1 MPNVRTSEDCEG
13 TTVPLFDLSL
23 AELETYR
30 PEPTAADDFDDFWA
44 TTLDSA
50 RRHELAPSFQPADY
64 LLTAVDVFDTTFA
77 GWNGERVSAWLLLR
91 RDRPERVPAVVQFVG
106 YGGGRGLP
114 YQHLLMPAAGYA
126 TLIMDTRGQ
135 GSGWSPGTTP
145 DPEPDPGTGQ
155 HPGFVTRGVSDRRT
169 YYYRR
174 VMTDAVRAVECVAAH
189 PAVDRSRI
197 AVHGTSQGGG
207 LALAAGALAQQV
219 AAVLA
224 HVPFLCHFRRAS
236 EITDEMPY
244 KEIGR
249 YLKIRR
255 DQVDATFGTLSYFD
269 GMNFA
274 ARATAPALFSVALMD
289 MVCPPSTVYAA
300 YNNYAGPKQ
309 IAVWPYNGHEG
320 GEMFQEKED
329 LRFLRRLFA

>member
-1 MPNVRTSEDCEG
+1 
-13 TTVPLFDLSL
+13 VPLFDLSR
-23 AELETYR
+23 AELEGYR
-30 PEPTAADDFDDFWA
+30 PEQTAESDFDDFWA
-44 TTLDSA
+44 NTLNVA
-50 RRHELAPSFQPADY
+50 RQHELAPSFESADHM
-64 LLTAVDVFDTTFA
+64 LTSVDVFDTTFA
-77 GWNGERVSAWLLLR
+77 GWNGERVSAWLLVP
-91 RDRPERVPAVVQFVG
+91 RDRPDPLPAVVKFIG

-126 TLIMDTRGQ
+126 TLVMDTRGQ
-135 GSGWSPGTTP
+135 GSAWSPGTTP
-145 DPEPDPGTGQ
+145 DPEPEPGTGQ
-155 HPGFVTRGVSDRRT
+155 YPGFLTRGVSDPHS

-174 VMTDAVRAVECVAAH
+174 LITDAVRAVECAAGH
-189 PAVDRSRI
+189 PAVDASRI
-197 AVHGTSQGGG
+197 AVNGTSQGGG
-207 LALAAGALAQQV
+207 LALAAAALAPHV
-219 AAVLA
+219 SAVIT

-255 DQVDATFGTLSYFD
+255 DEVDATFRTLSYFD

-274 ARATAPALFSVALMD
+274 SRATAPALFSVALMD

-300 YNNYAGPKQ
+300 YNNYSGPKQ

-320 GEMFQEKED
+320 GEVFQERQD
-329 LRFLRRLFA
+329 LAFLSKLYA